1 MKKIIAIVMALVMMM
16 AVTVTAFAADLTQ
29 GPANNGDVTITTD
42 TKDADGNDVERY
54 TVTIP
59 ADTTIPWGQDK
70 TAVDYAITSQLRRN
84 HRVEVSV
91 AGSGAMKTTDGIY
104 KIAYTLVGATNYT
117 TTQPTIVVPDVQSLD
132 VVIAETVWAG
142 AVVEEYSDIL
152 TYTAELVTV

>member
-16 AVTVTAFAADLTQ
+16 SITVPVFAEDLTQ
-29 GPANNGDVTITTD
+29 GGGSNGDVTILTD
-42 TKDADGNDVERY
+42 TKDADGNDAERY

-59 ADTTIPWGQDK
+59 ADTTIPWGENVTD
-70 TAVDYAITSQLRRN
+70 VDYAITSQLRRN

-91 AGSGAMKTTDGIY
+91 AGSGAMKTADGVY

-117 TTQPTIVVPDVQSLD
+117 TTQPTIVIPDVQSLD